1 MLGKI
6 GQNSTKKK
14 SCNNAI
20 DFQSISLSGLQFAKQ
35 IAENKAPNCPGIYQ
49 HTLIHVYLQKKIFP
63 WNNTSNILICPSFS
77 ALCHKSSYHVGIQ
90 TFDQLSIVS
99 IDEKQQPNSTMDHGN
114 ENYKTSTNHVENEQS
129 ATNENKP
136 ARTIL
141 LYYSTTNVRISSTST
156 LISLSSFISSIGGN
170 LGLFVGFSFMSVFLV
185 VYKCLTKITPPSKKD
200 KIVLDGIVHT
210 SINPIVD
217 GDFVTDRVWRTEYYL

>member
-35 IAENKAPNCPGIYQ
+35 IAENKAPNCPGIYKPY
-49 HTLIHVYLQKKIFP
+49 TCISANKKIFP

-99 IDEKQQPNSTMDHGN
+99 IDEKQQPNSTIDHGN

>member
-1 MLGKI
+1 MYICK
-6 GQNSTKKK
+6 
-14 SCNNAI
+14 
-20 DFQSISLSGLQFAKQ
+20 
-35 IAENKAPNCPGIYQ
+35 
-49 HTLIHVYLQKKIFP
+49 HKKIFP

-114 ENYKTSTNHVENEQS
+114 EKYETSTNHVENEQS